1 MYPCHLALVLAQGRM
16 AVSLSAAQHQEKHGE
31 LLKQA
36 PYADAP
42 SPFLLH
48 KALTSRRPPIRIT
61 HAAVKTWFAKYKA
74 NPNQQSIQSATELN
88 EKHGDI
94 VKHLSIDYH
103 TAYKLGAALRNRDP
117 PIFASDGVVKQW
129 LMKYGSKM
137 TYIDNAGHLEDL
149 YGQRIREEWPGT
161 EPRGDLLHSWL
172 QKELQVARDG
182 GGPYVS
188 THTHIGIIH
197 THDTMQQTS

>member
-1 MYPCHLALVLAQGRM
+1 MTQ
-16 AVSLSAAQHQEKHGE
+16 STLSAVQLQEKHGE
-31 LLKQA
+31 LLKVA

-48 KALTSRRPPIRIT
+48 KALWAHRPPIRIT
-61 HAAVKTWFAKYKA
+61 HAAVKTWFKNYKD
-74 NPNQQSIQSATELN
+74 NPNQQSIKSATELN
-88 EKHGDI
+88 EQHGDI
-94 VKHLSIDYH
+94 VKQLAIDNH

-137 TYIDNAGHLEDL
+137 TYIDNAGHLENL

-161 EPRGDLLHSWL
+161 EPRGDLLHQWL
-172 QKELQVARDG
+172 QKELQVARYG
-182 GGPYVS
+182 RGPYVDNS
-188 THTHIGIIH
+188 YTYSYHTHT
-197 THDTMQQTS
+197 